1 MSLKLGD
8 DELKKYTGEIG
19 LFIVAIIW
27 GSGFVGTQLAIDS
40 GLRPNQIMAIRF
52 FIATILMSA
61 IFWKNIKDINKSTI
75 KAGMMI
81 GTFLFIGFVFQTYG
95 ILFTTPSKN
104 AFITATNVVIVPFI
118 GYILYKRKLDKI
130 GIISSIISLI
140 GIGILS
146 LESDFSVSI
155 GDVLTLICAF
165 GFALHIFFTGEF
177 AKEHDPIALTAV
189 QLGTAFVLSLGLL
202 LITKETNIP
211 ISAKGLGAVGYLAVF
226 STTICFLLQT
236 VCQAKTT
243 QTKTAII
250 LSTEAVFGTIFSII
264 ILKEVV
270 TVKMVV
276 GSILILFGIIM
287 AETKLSF
294 LTKKDK
300 QIEETSII
308 KEEPLS

>member
-1 MSLKLGD
+1 M
-8 DELKKYTGEIG
+8 KKYTGEIG

-27 GSGFVGTQLAIDS
+27 GSGFVGTRLAIDS
-40 GLRPNQIMAIRF
+40 GLSPNQIMAIRF
-52 FIATILMSA
+52 FIATILMSV
-61 IFWKNIKDINKSTI
+61 IFWKNIKNINKSTL
-75 KAGMMI
+75 KAGIMI
-81 GTFLFIGFVFQTYG
+81 GIFLFIGFAFQTYG

-118 GYILYKRKLDKI
+118 GYLLYKRKLDKI
-130 GIISSIISLI
+130 GIISSVIALI

-146 LESDFSVSI
+146 LEPDFSISL
-155 GDVLTLICAF
+155 GDFLTLICSF

-177 AKEHDPIALTAV
+177 VKDHDPVALTAV
-189 QLGTAFVLSLGLL
+189 QLATAFVLSLVLL
-202 LITKETNIP
+202 LIAKDTNIP
-211 ISAKGLGAVGYLAVF
+211 ITAKGLGAVGYLAIF
-226 STTICFLLQT
+226 STTICYLLQT

-264 ILKEVV
+264 ILKEVI
-270 TVKMVV
+270 TVKIIV
-276 GSILILFGIIM
+276 GSILILSAIIM

-300 QIEETSII
+300 KIEETSVI